1 MPLPAIPPALLS
13 APAVP
18 GTPAGP
24 GVLAEFADGPGQTP
38 GKRDTRIEPGLEATE
53 PPVGFGPQWRATWTT
68 VLKPAHDGY
77 HRFSLAAAG
86 KSSLYLD
93 GALVAEG
100 LREAIRFI
108 DGPSYAP
115 QAVIPLIT
123 GQPVT
128 IRVKYET
135 GPAIALV
142 LQVWYPGEQL
152 GTALARVPFG
162 DDDPGAGCPSP
173 SPPTP
178 ATDRSKPPSST
189 RGSAAWRRTP
199 KISWSDTG
207 SSQ

>member
-1 MPLPAIPPALLS
+1 M
-13 APAVP
+13 
-18 GTPAGP
+18 
-24 GVLAEFADGPGQTP
+24 
-38 GKRDTRIEPGLEATE
+38 
-53 PPVGFGPQWRATWTT
+53 
-68 VLKPAHDGY
+68 LKPAHDGY

-162 DDDPGAGCPSP
+162 DDDPGATLPVTFPAHTGHGPVQAAEQYPGIGGVATYTEDILVRYRFFAVRNRQAHSCLSP
-173 SPPTP
+173 TDCHSPNS
-178 ATDRSKPPSST
+178 ATKT
-189 RGSAAWRRTP
+189 
-199 KISWSDTG
+199 
-207 SSQ
+207 